1 MANQYLSQIQTM
13 KQSQVLAPQ
22 LRQSLEMLQVP
33 ILELRALIEQEIQQ
47 NPTVEEDPFDKD
59 TEEAEA
65 EPEERTE
72 EEAEFDAKFEEL
84 ARLDEEWRDYFKQT
98 QVQHRSRDEEEA
110 RRNYFMD
117 SLTQS
122 QSLQEHLLEQLSLSS
137 LEDFD
142 RQIGE
147 MVIGCIDDDGYMTT
161 SLEDLAATASFDL
174 PHLASILTFIQ
185 EFDPVGIGARSLQ
198 ECLLT
203 QVTRLG
209 KGDSVEA
216 RIIEFHLKDLGA
228 KKFHDI
234 ARAQKITV
242 EEVQS
247 IANFIATL
255 EPKPG
260 RSFSSESTA
269 YVLPE
274 IEIVRDKEK
283 YVVIM
288 NDDQLPHLR
297 ISGQYRKLM
306 SDPTTKAEVKSYI
319 RDKIRAA
326 DFLIKSIDQRQ
337 QTIRNIAEEIIKVQR
352 TFFDEGVSQLKPLT
366 MAEVAAVLGI
376 HETTVSRAIANKY
389 MTTPQG
395 VFEMK
400 YFFTPGFKTRD
411 GTSVSN
417 KTIKDTIL
425 NLVAD
430 EDTAKPLSDQAMA
443 TELANAGIKVARRTI
458 AKYREELQILPSHM
472 RKSF

>member
-1 MANQYLSQIQTM
+1 MANQYLSQTQTM
-13 KQSQVLAPQ
+13 RQSQVLAPQ

-47 NPTVEEDPFDKD
+47 NPTVEEDPGD
-59 TEEAEA
+59 TEPVEDDREQD
-65 EPEERTE
+65 ERSEEDV
-72 EEAEFDAKFEEL
+72 EFDEKFEEL
-84 ARLDEEWRDYFKQT
+84 ARLDEDWRDFFKQT
-98 QVQHRSRDEEEA
+98 QVQHRSNDDEEA

-122 QSLQEHLLEQLSLSS
+122 ESLQEHMLNQLSMSD
-137 LEDFD
+137 LENFD

-147 MVIGCIDDDGYMTT
+147 MIIGCIDDDGYMTT
-161 SLEDLAATASFDL
+161 TLEDLAESAGFDL
-174 PHLASILTFIQ
+174 AHLNTILGYIQ
-185 EFDPVGIGARSLQ
+185 EFDPVGVGSRSLE
-198 ECLLT
+198 ECLLA
-203 QVTRLG
+203 QMIRMG

-216 RIIEFHLKDLGA
+216 RIIEFHLKELGA
-228 KKFHDI
+228 KKYHDI
-234 ARAQKITV
+234 ARVQKITV
-242 EEVQS
+242 EEVQTV
-247 IANFIATL
+247 AHFIATL

-260 RSFSSESTA
+260 RGFSSEAAT

-274 IEIVRDKEK
+274 IEITWDKGN

-297 ISGQYRKLM
+297 ISGHYRKLM
-306 SDPTTKAEVKSYI
+306 GDPDTKSEVKSYI

-337 QTIRNIAEEIIKVQR
+337 QTIRNIAEEIVKVQE
-352 TFFDEGVSQLKPLT
+352 TFFDNGVSHLKPLT

-376 HETTVSRAIANKY
+376 HETTVSRAISNKY

-395 VFEMK
+395 IFEMK
-400 YFFTPGFKTRD
+400 YFFTPGFKTSD

-425 NLVAD
+425 KLVAA
-430 EDTAKPLSDQAMA
+430 EDTSKPLSDQAVAKALMD
-443 TELANAGIKVARRTI
+443 TGIKVARRTI